1 MKVDWIAN
9 DAANAGSEN
18 TKVLK
23 ESIATQLR
31 RMDGALTELDR
42 VLIGFWVGKIEVD
55 AVCLTTGDKSVRVY
69 VADIDEELAS
79 KVCMHFNSR
88 PVRKTS
94 ACFVKGARKV
104 CVVLGLPMP
113 PPGLDEWIMVH
124 VEKVDPALTV

>member
-18 TKVLK
+18 TKALK

-31 RMDGALTELDR
+31 RADGALSELDR
-42 VLIGFWVGKIEVD
+42 VLVGFWVGKIEID

-69 VADIDEELAS
+69 VADIDEDLAS

-88 PVRKTS
+88 PTRKIAS
-94 ACFVKGARKV
+94 CFVKGARKV
-104 CVVLGLPMP
+104 CVVLGLSQP
-113 PPGLDEWIMVH
+113 PVGLDEWVIAH
-124 VEKVDPALTV
+124 VEKLDLANVV